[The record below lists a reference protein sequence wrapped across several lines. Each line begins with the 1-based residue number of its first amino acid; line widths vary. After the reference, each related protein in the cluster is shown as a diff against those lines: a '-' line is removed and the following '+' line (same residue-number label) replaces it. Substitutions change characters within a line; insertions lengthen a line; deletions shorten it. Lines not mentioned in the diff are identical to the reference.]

1 MLKYKKLLPLFLV
14 QFFTW
19 LGLFSLWIYAT
30 PVISKYFFN
39 TVNAESIDFEKGTQ
53 WVGICFA
60 LYSVLGASLTFTL
73 HKILKRKSKYAVHSV
88 ALFFGGLGL
97 ISMNFIHSKYLLLL
111 SFIFIGIAW
120 SSIST
125 TPYLLV
131 GEMAPDEESEKY
143 YSVFNFSTVIPQ
155 AIAAFLLAF
164 MTKSLFHG
172 EMIKTIMSGGIFM
185 ITASAISM
193 IISFTEPK
201 TEIQKTVDD
210 ETQPE

>member
-1 MLKYKKLLPLFLV
+1 MLKYKKLFPLFLV

-30 PVISKYFFN
+30 PAITKYFFTTSN
-39 TVNAESIDFEKGTQ
+39 SSDLNFENGTK

-60 LYSVLGASLTFTL
+60 LYSILGATLTFTL
-73 HKILKRKSKYAVHSV
+73 HKILKKNSKYAVHAT
-88 ALFFGGLGL
+88 ALLFGALGL
-97 ISMNFIHSKYLLLL
+97 MSMTFIHSKYVLLI

-131 GEMAPDEESEKY
+131 GEIAPDEESEKF

-155 AIAAFLLAF
+155 AIAAFFLAF
-164 MTKSLFHG
+164 VTKNYF
-172 EMIKTIMSGGIFM
+172 KAT
-185 ITASAISM
+185 
-193 IISFTEPK
+193 
-201 TEIQKTVDD
+201 
-210 ETQPE
+210 

>member
-1 MLKYKKLLPLFLV
+1 MLKYKKLFPLFLV

-30 PVISKYFFN
+30 PAITKYFFTTSN
-39 TVNAESIDFEKGTQ
+39 SSDLNFENGTK

-60 LYSVLGASLTFTL
+60 LYSILGATLTFTL
-73 HKILKRKSKYAVHSV
+73 HKILKKNSKYAVHAT
-88 ALFFGGLGL
+88 ALLFGALGL
-97 ISMNFIHSKYLLLL
+97 MSMTFIHSKYVLLI

-131 GEMAPDEESEKY
+131 GEIAPDEESEKF

-155 AIAAFLLAF
+155 AIAAFFLAF
-164 MTKSLFHG
+164 VTKNYL
-172 EMIKTIMSGGIFM
+172 KAT
-185 ITASAISM
+185 
-193 IISFTEPK
+193 
-201 TEIQKTVDD
+201 
-210 ETQPE
+210 